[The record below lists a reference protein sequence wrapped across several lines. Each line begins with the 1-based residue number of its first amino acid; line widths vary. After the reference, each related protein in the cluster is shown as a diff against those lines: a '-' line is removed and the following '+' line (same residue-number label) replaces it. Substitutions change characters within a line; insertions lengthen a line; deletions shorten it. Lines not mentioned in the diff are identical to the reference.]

1 MAESGSQYTSEERVA
16 LHITEVQYNR
26 ARHAY
31 CCVLAAATFLL
42 LVAGALVTSNDA
54 GLAVPDWPTSFGNWP
69 VTYSYFRVPLVGGTL
84 YEHGHRIIAQ
94 LIGLLTIGLAV
105 WTQKTDPRPWM
116 RKLGWA
122 ALGLVIAQGIVG
134 GVTVLFYLPWAV
146 STTHAAL
153 GQSFF
158 CVTVA
163 MALFNSRGWIESQ
176 PLALVETRHPR
187 LHTLTLLSVTAV
199 FAQLVLGAAFR
210 HNGMKLAPHLF
221 GAVLVTSILVWT
233 VMRTL
238 SDYSQHKEL
247 RRPAMLLLCLL
258 IVQLSLGF
266 VAWMM
271 RMNYASAAQPM
282 LPAVLSTVAHVVN
295 GALVLATC
303 LVLAIQTQRNVAIHP
318 LVVLTPAKVS
328 GA

>member
-1 MAESGSQYTSEERVA
+1 MSHTSIRRSRG
-16 LHITEVQYNR
+16 LHITEVQYSR

-31 CCVLAAATFLL
+31 ACALAGCTFLL
-42 LVAGALVTSNDA
+42 LIAGALVTSNDA
-54 GLAVPDWPTSFGNWP
+54 GLAVPDWPTSFGKWP

-94 LIGLLTIGLAV
+94 LIGLLTIGLAIS
-105 WTQKTDPRPWM
+105 TQKNDPRPWV

-158 CVTVA
+158 CLTVA
-163 MALFNSRGWIESQ
+163 MALFTSRSWIESK
-176 PLALVETRHPR
+176 PLALVEGKHPR
-187 LHTLTLLSVTAV
+187 LHTLTLLAVASV

-210 HNGMKLAPHLF
+210 HNGMKLAPHLVGAF
-221 GAVLVTSILVWT
+221 VVTAVLLWT

-238 SDYSQHKEL
+238 SDFSQHAEL

-258 IVQLSLGF
+258 IAQLCLGF

-271 RMNYASAAQPM
+271 RINYASAPQPM
-282 LPAVLSTVAHVVN
+282 APAVWSTVAHVVN
-295 GALVLATC
+295 GALVLATS
-303 LVLAIQTQRNVAIHP
+303 LVLAIQTQRHIAVHP
-318 LVVLTPAKVS
+318 LVVLTPAKVA

>member
-1 MAESGSQYTSEERVA
+1 MSGKTVRRSRA
-16 LHITEVQYNR
+16 LHIAEVQYSR

-31 CCVLAAATFLL
+31 ACALAACTFLL

-84 YEHGHRIIAQ
+84 YEHGHRIVAQ

-105 WTQKTDPRPWM
+105 WTQKTDVRPWM

-134 GVTVLFYLPWAV
+134 GITVLFYLPWAV
-146 STTHAAL
+146 STAHAAL

-163 MALFNSRGWIESQ
+163 MALFTSRGWIESK
-176 PLALVETRHPR
+176 PLALVEGKHPR
-187 LHTLTLLSVTAV
+187 LHTLTLLAVAAV

-221 GAVLVTSILVWT
+221 GAVVVTVVLLWT

-238 SDYSQHKEL
+238 SDFSQHQDL

-258 IVQLSLGF
+258 IAQLSLGF
-266 VAWMM
+266 IAWMM
-271 RMNYASAAQPM
+271 RTNYASAPQPVA
-282 LPAVLSTVAHVVN
+282 PAVWSTVAHVVN

-303 LVLAIQTQRNVAIHP
+303 LVLAIQTQRHVAVHP
-318 LVVLTPAKVS
+318 LVVLTPAKVTS
-328 GA
+328 A